1 MPSDLSPLWISLK
14 TALFSTIITFVI
26 GVAVA
31 YWMLNYRGNK
41 IFLEGILISPLILPP
56 TVVGFILLLL
66 LGKNGV
72 IGRSLISLNVSVVFS
87 WYGAVIA
94 AIVVSFPLMYRT
106 TLGAFE
112 HVDVNFLHVART
124 LGASEWTIFR
134 RILLPLSLP
143 GILAGTMLTFARA
156 LGEFGATLMLAGNI
170 PGETQTIPMAI
181 YFAVE
186 AGATGEAAFWTIVIL
201 CISLSGIF
209 ALNVWQ
215 SRQQIGMRR
224 SDRVVFAP
232 INTSHSFDSSLLSS
246 ALWVEIQ
253 KPLSDFDLKVSF
265 SVNQDPIGILGRSG
279 AGKTMVLRCI
289 AGVETPIQGKIVL
302 NGRVLFD
309 SNRGINLPSRDRRI
323 GFMVQNYALF
333 PHMTVAQNI
342 AFGLPKSLDVR
353 QQVHLQLA
361 ALQLQGF
368 GDRYPHQLSGG
379 QQQRVALARAL
390 ASQPEALLLDEPFS
404 ALDTFLRSQIE
415 QQMITRLATYSGVTL
430 LVTHNLEEAYRV
442 CPNLLVL
449 DRGQVV
455 AQGAKH
461 LIFDHPET
469 YTVAQLTGCKNF
481 ACAIAVSATQVDAI
495 EWGIRLTIA
504 EPIPKSLAYIGIR
517 AHQITFLDLS
527 TRVDR
532 ESNCFICWLVKTSET
547 PHRMTVFLKF
557 NAPPTHAED
566 YHLQAEVFK
575 ETWSIVNQRS
585 LPWSVRLDRS
595 RLILMTA

>member
-209 ALNVWQ
+209 ALNIWQ

-279 AGKTMVLRCI
+279 AGKTMMLRCI

-379 QQQRVALARAL
+379 QQQRVA
-390 ASQPEALLLDEPFS
+390 
-404 ALDTFLRSQIE
+404 
-415 QQMITRLATYSGVTL
+415 
-430 LVTHNLEEAYRV
+430 
-442 CPNLLVL
+442 
-449 DRGQVV
+449 
-455 AQGAKH
+455 
-461 LIFDHPET
+461 
-469 YTVAQLTGCKNF
+469 
-481 ACAIAVSATQVDAI
+481 
-495 EWGIRLTIA
+495 
-504 EPIPKSLAYIGIR
+504 
-517 AHQITFLDLS
+517 
-527 TRVDR
+527 
-532 ESNCFICWLVKTSET
+532 
-547 PHRMTVFLKF
+547 
-557 NAPPTHAED
+557 
-566 YHLQAEVFK
+566 
-575 ETWSIVNQRS
+575 
-585 LPWSVRLDRS
+585 
-595 RLILMTA
+595 